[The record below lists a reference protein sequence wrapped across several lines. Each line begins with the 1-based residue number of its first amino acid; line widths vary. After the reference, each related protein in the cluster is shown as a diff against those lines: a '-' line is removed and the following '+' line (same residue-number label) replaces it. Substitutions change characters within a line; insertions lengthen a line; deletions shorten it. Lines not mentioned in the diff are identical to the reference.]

1 MLLYEETGDKGYLDD
16 ARKTAAGADA
26 FFRTKADKLNPAVK
40 VHKDMAW
47 FNVILFRGLK
57 DLYKID
63 GNPVYVNAMIGNALH
78 ATECYRDGDGLL
90 GRDWS
95 GNSSE
100 EYKWLLDNACLI
112 EFFAE
117 AAEI

>member
-1 MLLYEETGDKGYLDD
+1 MPFS
-16 ARKTAAGADA
+16 AQ
-26 FFRTKADKLNPAVK
+26 KADKKDPTVK

-57 DLYKID
+57 ALYKID
-63 GNPVYVNAMIGNALH
+63 KNPTYVDAMVENALH
-78 ATECYRDGDGLL
+78 AWENYRDENRLL

-95 GNSSE
+95 GHNKE
-100 EYKWLLDNACLI
+100 QYKWLLDNACLI

-117 AAEI
+117 I